1 MHDSSHTIRGQ
12 GDKMNGQEASSYWD
26 IRLTPRLCKGER
38 ALLCWK
44 QTDLAELAGV
54 GIATIRAYELGER
67 ENARPATL
75 KFLEHAFEKAGLEFY
90 RGGVV
95 FRELEAA

>member
-1 MHDSSHTIRGQ
+1 
-12 GDKMNGQEASSYWD
+12 MNGQEASSYWE
-26 IRLTPRLCKGER
+26 IKLTPRLCKAAR
-38 ALLCWK
+38 AMLGWK
-44 QTDLAELAGV
+44 QTDLADLAGV

-75 KFLEHAFEKAGLEFY
+75 KHLENAFEKAGLEFY

-95 FRELEAA
+95 VRELEAA